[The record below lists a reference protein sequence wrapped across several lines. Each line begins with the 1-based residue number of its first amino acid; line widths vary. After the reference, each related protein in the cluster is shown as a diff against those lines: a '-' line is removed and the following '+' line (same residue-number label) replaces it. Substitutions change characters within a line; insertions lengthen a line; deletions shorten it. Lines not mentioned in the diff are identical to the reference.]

1 MAYKKLKIICDADDV
16 LISCNAYALQLLSQT
31 KGQYFDISGITA
43 WGSMGNELDERMQFF
58 EYEEFYENQPAL
70 PGARKFLISLMEK
83 ANVFIATAVYPEFMG
98 NTSSEF
104 KSCSQNSLWTTLLWV
119 KEKICFMQISCW
131 MMEYII
137 YWNQTVLCQFYFG
150 SHGTRMLPV
159 SVV

>member
-83 ANVFIATAVYPEFMG
+83 ANVFIATGVMAML
-98 NTSSEF
+98 SSHIRL
-104 KSCSQNSLWTTLLWV
+104 K
-119 KEKICFMQISCW
+119 
-131 MMEYII
+131 
-137 YWNQTVLCQFYFG
+137 
-150 SHGTRMLPV
+150 
-159 SVV
+159 

>member
-83 ANVFIATAVYPEFMG
+83 ANVFIARVLGQHRRKIPDRYSYHRF
-98 NTSSEF
+98 SS
-104 KSCSQNSLWTTLLWV
+104 QL
-119 KEKICFMQISCW
+119 
-131 MMEYII
+131 
-137 YWNQTVLCQFYFG
+137 
-150 SHGTRMLPV
+150 
-159 SVV
+159 

>member
-83 ANVFIATAVYPEFMG
+83 ANVFIANSPFLFNMLFLCKNSRKQKKALPHWKCQVKYNYFVRSSSTEGFSTALRYCLNIYASRMVSPDT
-98 NTSSEF
+98 NI
-104 KSCSQNSLWTTLLWV
+104 TLAH
-119 KEKICFMQISCW
+119 FS
-131 MMEYII
+131 
-137 YWNQTVLCQFYFG
+137 
-150 SHGTRMLPV
+150 
-159 SVV
+159 